1 MEERIIT
8 SQECI
13 SDGLDALCKLEP
25 RFCHA
30 IEIIDEIRLEGHL
43 EVLIVFFQLLY
54 HSNSV

>member
-13 SDGLDALCKLEP
+13 SDGLDVLCKLEP

-30 IEIIDEIRLEGHL
+30 IEIIDEIPLRRASGGFDRLL
-43 EVLIVFFQLLY
+43 STIVS
-54 HSNSV
+54 SNSV